1 LRDVARWPKSA
12 LKQLSLLD
20 FLTVTLNPTLDV
32 STSVERL
39 IDHEKLR
46 CQSEQEQV
54 GGGGINVSH
63 VIHCLGATGKAL
75 FPSGGWRGQQ
85 ITSRLTD
92 TGIDCLPVPIS
103 QENRQC
109 FTVYEL
115 QTGHEYRFILP
126 GPTLLERD
134 WRAMLDVLDT
144 NLPSQFL
151 IASGSLPP
159 GLPADFYAQ
168 VAFRAQQK
176 NPDLKVVVDTSGP
189 ALAQAIEAGVFMIKP
204 SLKEFAELTGTQSHD
219 DASCVLACRA
229 LIRQGKCQVIAV
241 TLGSKGSIIVTASEA
256 LRVDPL
262 PVKVTSTVGA
272 GDSFVG
278 GFLWSL
284 AQCPEWRRAAAI
296 GTAAATAALQTQG
309 QLSFDRAVIL
319 KDSERVR
326 IQSLG

>member
-1 LRDVARWPKSA
+1 VA
-12 LKQLSLLD
+12 KQLDLWD

-63 VIHCLGATGKAL
+63 VIHCLGGTGKAL

-85 ITSRLTD
+85 ITGRLTEA
-92 TGIDCLPVPIS
+92 GIDCLPVPIS
-103 QENRQC
+103 GENRQC

-126 GPTLLERD
+126 GPTLQASE
-134 WRAMLDVLDT
+134 WHAMLDVLDT
-144 NLPSQFL
+144 HLPSQFL

-159 GLPADFYAQ
+159 GMPTDFYAQ
-168 VAFRAQQK
+168 MASRARK
-176 NPDLKVVVDTSGP
+176 HRPNLKVVIDTSGQ

-204 SLKEFAELTGTQSHD
+204 SLEEFVELTGIERQD
-219 DASCVLACRA
+219 DSSCISACRS
-229 LIRQGKCQVIAV
+229 LIDQGKCQVIAL
-241 TLGSKGSIIVTASEA
+241 TLGAKGSIIVTATEA
-256 LRVDPL
+256 LRVEPL

-284 AQCPEWRRAAAI
+284 TQSPDLRRAASV
-296 GTAAATAALQTQG
+296 GTAAASAALQTQG
-309 QLSFDRAVIL
+309 QLSFDRDVIL

-326 IQSLG
+326 IESLD